1 MNWYLVTHRGR
12 YFLQGLCLCIIVA
25 FACLQVISTTWAHAC
40 KGDVQDPQKRRI
52 TAVLFDLEEDDVDAS
67 TNYTY
72 NDYSCHP
79 EWHPEIPGYDG
90 GHSGWDVQTTADH
103 DERRND
109 KFYALTDG
117 EVLRDDNGNADQT
130 SVIAIYNEVYDITII
145 YLHARSVNPKLG
157 PTVNKGDY
165 LGRQGNTGLDKDNDT
180 NSSHVHVE
188 IRKGEWDM
196 PSNGIEASK
205 DVEDGEYENTD
216 PIPILF
222 KMLHDVNQ
230 DRRVNRID
238 ALIVFLH
245 MGSNADDL
253 RQYDINNDGSIDLT
267 DVGLVMENRE
277 VQLAAPRHVEST
289 PKQTVLLA
297 NYPNPFNPETWIPY
311 HLAKPANVQINIYD
325 TQGTLVR
332 ALLLGHQSPGYY
344 TRRSRAAYWDGRN
357 AHGER
362 VASGV
367 YFYQLEADE
376 LLSLRKLVI
385 LK

>member
-90 GHSGWDVQTTADH
+90 GHSGWDVQTTAEH
-103 DERRND
+103 DEGRND

-117 EVLRDDNGNADQT
+117 EVIRDDEEELGKT
-130 SVIAIYNEVYDITII
+130 SVIAIYNPAYDITII
-145 YLHARSVNPKLG
+145 YLHARSVNPRLG
-157 PTVNKGDY
+157 LRVKKGNY
-165 LGRQGNTGLDKDNDT
+165 LGRQGNTGLDEDNDT

-196 PSNGIEASK
+196 PSNGIEVSK
-205 DVEDGEYENTD
+205 DIKDGEHRNID
-216 PIPILF
+216 PIPILH
-222 KMLHDVNQ
+222 KMLHDVDQ
-230 DRRVNRID
+230 DRQVDNID

-267 DVGLVMENRE
+267 DVRLVMENME

-289 PKQTVLLA
+289 PNQTLLFA
-297 NYPNPFNPETWIPY
+297 NFPNPFNPETWIPY
-311 HLAKPANVQINIYD
+311 HLATSTDVQINIYNGK
-325 TQGTLVR
+325 GTMVR
-332 ALLLGHQSPGYY
+332 ALDMGHQAAGYY
-344 TRRSRAAYWDGRN
+344 TSRSRAAYWDGRN
-357 AHGER
+357 QVGEP

-367 YFYQLEADE
+367 YFYTFTAGDFTAT
-376 LLSLRKLVI
+376 RKMLVI
-385 LK
+385 R